1 MIKAIQKRIK
11 NNKGFTLVELIV
23 VLAILGI
30 IAAIAVPKFIGFQDD
45 AAWKADIASAANIGK
60 TAELAYANGDL
71 EGVTLTDGSAI
82 LTKLNSTYLDTKQTK
97 PQYLESDT
105 FSVVISGGKAEV
117 TYGTKGTKL
126 YPTPDTKPE

>member
-30 IAAIAVPKFIGFQDD
+30 IAAIAVPKFLDFQDD

-60 TAELAYANGDL
+60 TAELAYANGDIDD
-71 EGVTLTDGSAI
+71 TTTDI
-82 LTKLNSTYLDTKQTK
+82 LTELESKYLDNNQTT
-97 PQYLESDT
+97 PQYGTNT
-105 FSVVISGGKAEV
+105 FDVTITDGKAEIK
-117 TYGTKGTKL
+117 YGSGGTVL
-126 YPTPDTKPE
+126 YPNPPDDKPEKK